1 MSNIYSS
8 EQIKN
13 YLFCGLYYRYKHE
26 LNLPYKPINANEI
39 YVEAMHDAFF
49 IIANEWGLRRKH
61 PRSFIADAAETF
73 KEKFTSLSNN
83 CRDSQ
88 RLIELYAQGL
98 IVINTIIEYIDISK
112 DIIAMFNYPFT
123 VELGEDLHVSSKI
136 DLMTIRNDGN
146 RSKRSYE
153 FTSLIDDKTYKN
165 IQNYDHIDVGL
176 ARYFIDNII
185 SHRIEYPY
193 GHRYLSYFGIP
204 RISTKVSRYML
215 DISLQTCTNTVDLIR
230 KGVYLPNTSRSKCS
244 ACPFNRI
251 CDQKF
256 MLKDLPESWINSAK
270 RELNGN

>member
-61 PRSFIADAAETF
+61 PRSFIADAAEIF

-88 RLIELYAQGL
+88 RLIELYA
-98 IVINTIIEYIDISK
+98 
-112 DIIAMFNYPFT
+112 
-123 VELGEDLHVSSKI
+123 H
-136 DLMTIRNDGN
+136 IRNDGN

-193 GHRYLSYFGIP
+193 SHRYLSYFGIP

-215 DISLQTCTNTVDLIR
+215 DISVQTCTNTVDLIR